1 MCDKTPDYHK
11 FESSLY
17 RGPRQFAPPS
27 YDFAQ
32 RILLRLPDEFPDLEQ
47 VAVDVNLNAEL
58 EAEEQLDALLDR
70 YDEFLTPPPSRLD
83 LRIYFA
89 CKKICV
95 RVVELQDLFARC
107 HYSETW
113 RFDEREYFNLSK
125 ELYEALEVHGSI
137 GFNYLNNHNYKLIKE
152 TLPRQALVRSPLLH
166 S

>member
-1 MCDKTPDYHK
+1 MSDSTPTYEDVK
-11 FESSLY
+11 PSLY
-17 RGPRQFAPPS
+17 SGPRQFAPPS

-32 RILLRLPDEFPDLEQ
+32 RILLRLPDKFPDLEQ
-47 VAVDVNLNAEL
+47 VAVDVNFNADL

-70 YDEFLTPPPSRLD
+70 HDEYLTPPPSRLD
-83 LRIYFA
+83 LRLYFA

-95 RVVELQDLFARC
+95 RVVELQDLFARF

-113 RFDEREYFNLSK
+113 RLDEREYFNLSK
-125 ELYEALEVHGSI
+125 ELYEALEVRGSI

-152 TLPRQALVRSPLLH
+152 TLPRQVLVRSPLLH